1 MKRIIWV
8 FFFTLVAFQL
18 SAKKFYHIES
28 PDKMISLKVYIT
40 DKVEY
45 TVSHGEDTVLEKS
58 PVSMSLTDGTG
69 FGVNPVLR
77 KAEIKTVKEYI
88 DAPIYKKKVVADI
101 YNGLLL
107 KFRGDY
113 ALEFRVYDDG
123 VAYRFIS
130 EKKVSFCVQNEQAVF
145 NFPKQSKAYVA
156 YVRENGYHADNRG
169 NKGTFEEQFF
179 KSFVNTYSYMNL
191 SDWNPKRLAFMPL
204 LVELGHGKKV
214 CLTEADLL
222 NYPGMYLNNSG
233 DSDTLEGVFAP
244 YPRTVK
250 QGGVENMQ
258 EVVLTRENYIA
269 KCEGRTNFPWRTL
282 IVSVKDAE
290 LANSDMV
297 YRLST
302 PNQLGDLSWI
312 KPGKAAW
319 EWWNSCSLYG
329 VDFIAGINNE
339 TYKYYIRFAADNN
352 LEYIVIDAGW
362 YKGTDILD
370 VVDELNLK
378 ELVEYG
384 RERNV
389 GIVLWTGSYP
399 FMQDIEKVCKHYSA
413 IGIKGFKIDFMDRD
427 DQSMVNFHYSA
438 AKTAAKYNLII
449 DFHGTY
455 KPTGLNR
462 TCPNVLTFEA
472 VQGLEHMKWA
482 APNVDQVT
490 YDVTMPYIRMVA
502 GPLDY
507 TQGTMRNASKQNYR
521 PVNSEPMSQGTR
533 CRQLAE
539 YVIFESPFSMLC
551 DSPSAYMKETE
562 CTDFI
567 AGIPVVWDTTL
578 TLNGEITKFLTL
590 ARKKENVWYVASI
603 NNWDIRSIELD
614 LSFLGEGNFKA
625 EIFRDGLNADKV
637 ARDYKRE
644 VVDIPS
650 ERKLSFTMAPGGGYI
665 MKIFKD

>member
-1 MKRIIWV
+1 MKRIIWISIYI
-8 FFFTLVAFQL
+8 LLAFQL
-18 SAKKFYHIES
+18 SAKKFYIIES
-28 PDKMISLKVYIT
+28 PDKMIALQVDIT

-45 TVSHGEDTVLEKS
+45 SVTHGEDVVLKKS
-58 PVSMSLTDGTG
+58 PVAMFLTDGTA

-77 KAEIKTVKEYI
+77 KAAMEKVKEYI
-88 DAPIYKKKVVADI
+88 DAPIYKRRVVEDN
-101 YNGLLL
+101 YNKLLL
-107 KFRGDY
+107 RFKGDY
-113 ALEFRVYDDG
+113 AIEFRVYNDG
-123 VAYRFIS
+123 VAYRFVS
-130 EKKVSFCVQNEQAVF
+130 EKKKSFYVQNEQAIF
-145 NFPKQSKAYVA
+145 NFPESSKAYVT
-156 YVRENGYHADNRG
+156 YVRENGYHADNKG

-191 SDWNPKRLAFMPL
+191 SDWNPRRLAFMPL

-222 NYPGMYLNNSG
+222 DYPGMYLSNSKA
-233 DSDTLEGVFAP
+233 SNMLEGVFAP

-250 QGGVENMQ
+250 QGGVDDMQ

-269 KCEGRTNFPWRTL
+269 KCAGRTGFPWRTL
-282 IVSVKDAE
+282 ILSTKDTE
-290 LANSDMV
+290 LANNDMV

-302 PNQLGDLSWI
+302 PNQLEDISWI

-319 EWWNSCSLYG
+319 EWWSSRNLYG
-329 VDFIAGINNE
+329 VDFKTGINNE
-339 TYKYYIRFAADNN
+339 TYEYYIRFAADNQ

-362 YKGTDILD
+362 YNGADMMNVSDGLD
-370 VVDELNLK
+370 LK
-378 ELVEYG
+378 ELAEYG
-384 RERNV
+384 KKRNI

-399 FMQDIEKVCKHYSA
+399 FMQNIEKVCEHYSA

-427 DQSMVNFHYSA
+427 DQSMVNFHYKA
-438 AKTAAKYNLII
+438 AMVAAKYHLII

-455 KPTGLNR
+455 KPTGLHR

-507 TQGTMRNASKQNYR
+507 TQGAMRNAIKRNYR

-562 CTDFI
+562 CTDFM
-567 AGIPVVWDTTL
+567 ADIPVIWDNTL
-578 TLNGEITKFLTL
+578 ALNGEVAKYITL
-590 ARKKENVWYVASI
+590 ARKKDDNWYVASI
-603 NNWDIRSIELD
+603 NNWDARTVALD
-614 LSFLGEGNFKA
+614 LSFLGEGDFIA
-625 EIFRDGLNADKV
+625 EIFQDGPNADKV
-637 ARDYKRE
+637 AQDYKRE
-644 VVDIPS
+644 IVNIPS
-650 ERKLSFTMAPGGGYI
+650 DRKLSFAMASGGGYI
-665 MKIFKD
+665 MKIFKK

>member
-1 MKRIIWV
+1 MIWV
-8 FFFTLVAFQL
+8 SLLVLMTIQI
-18 SAKKFYHIES
+18 SAKKSYTIAS
-28 PDKMISLKVYIT
+28 PDQRIALTVDIT

-45 TVSHGEDTVLEKS
+45 AISHGEDIVLEKS
-58 PVSMSLTDGTG
+58 PVSMLLTDGTG

-77 KAEIKTVKEYI
+77 KAEMKKIKEYI
-88 DAPIYKKKVVADI
+88 NAPVYKKKTVADI

-107 KFRGDY
+107 RFKGDY
-113 ALEFRVYDDG
+113 TIEFRVYDDG

-130 EKKVSFCVQNEQAVF
+130 EKDKPFCVQNEQAVF
-145 NFPKQSKAYVA
+145 NFPKQSKAYVT
-156 YVRENGYHADNRG
+156 YVRENGYHADNKG
-169 NKGTFEEQFF
+169 DKGTFEEQFF

-191 SDWNPKRLAFMPL
+191 SDWNPRRLAFMPL

-222 NYPGMYLNNSG
+222 DYPGMYLNNS
-233 DSDTLEGVFAP
+233 DTSNTLKGVFAP
-244 YPRTVK
+244 YPKTVK
-250 QGGVENMQ
+250 QGGVDDMQ

-269 KCEGRTNFPWRTL
+269 KCEGSTNFPWRTL
-282 IVSVKDAE
+282 IISAKDIE
-290 LANSDMV
+290 LANNDMV

-302 PNQLGDLSWI
+302 PNQIGDLSWI

-319 EWWNSCSLYG
+319 EWWNSCNLYG
-329 VDFIAGINNE
+329 VDFTTGINNE
-339 TYKYYIRFAADNN
+339 TYKYYIRFASDHQ

-362 YKGTDILD
+362 YKGNDMLD
-370 VVDELNLK
+370 VTDELNLK
-378 ELVEYG
+378 ELVEYAKD
-384 RERNV
+384 RNV

-399 FMQDIEKVCKHYSA
+399 FMQDIEKVCKHYSG

-427 DQSMVNFHYSA
+427 DQSMVNFHYRA
-438 AKTAAKYNLII
+438 ATIAAKYHLVL

-507 TQGTMRNASKQNYR
+507 TQGAMRNAIKRNYR

-551 DSPSAYMKETE
+551 DSPTAYMEETE
-562 CTDFI
+562 CTGFI
-567 AGIPVVWDTTL
+567 AGIPVVWDHSL
-578 TLNGEITKFLTL
+578 ALSGEVTQFITL

-603 NNWDIRSIELD
+603 NNWDTRKVDLD
-614 LSFLGEGNFKA
+614 LAFLGEGEFKA

-637 ARDYKRE
+637 AQDYKRE
-644 VVDIPS
+644 IVRIPS
-650 ERKLSFTMAPGGGYI
+650 DRKMSFTMAPGGGYI
-665 MKIFKD
+665 MRIIKE